1 MVVPRMTRL
10 LVVRHGQSTWNA
22 EGRWQGHSDPPLSAM
37 GERQARA
44 AAETVAQL
52 GFDAI
57 YSSDLVRAR
66 QTADLV
72 APPDIAPVVVADLK
86 ERNVGEWEGL
96 TGDEIDARFPGMREA
111 HESPPG
117 FESDDAL
124 VGRVRP
130 ALVAIAAAASPD
142 ATVLIVSHGGVIRSL
157 ERSLAAPSAPVPNL
171 SGCWLVVTGD
181 DLELG
186 DRELLIDL
194 DDATLTVPTEE

>member
-1 MVVPRMTRL
+1 MTRL

-37 GERQARA
+37 GERQACA

-52 GFDAI
+52 GFDTV
-57 YSSDLVRAR
+57 YTSDLARAR
-66 QTADLV
+66 QTGDLV
-72 APPDIAPVVVADLK
+72 APPGIVPVVVAELK

-96 TGDEIDARFPGMREA
+96 TADEIDARFPGMREA
-111 HESPPG
+111 YQSPPG

-130 ALVAIAAAASPD
+130 ALVAIASSAPD

-157 ERSLAAPSAPVPNL
+157 ERSLDAPSAPVPNL
-171 SGCWLVVTGD
+171 SGRWLVVSGD
-181 DLELG
+181 ALELG
-186 DRELLIDL
+186 DREVLIDP